1 MSWLASPG
9 YLGNGL
15 LAQRGVRGRRLV
27 SPHPAREDLPLEAIS
42 DWRAHSND
50 PTEHLSGLPS
60 IRDPPIQH
68 SWCLVETAPPAT
80 IPRYNERQNI
90 LLLE

>member
-15 LAQRGVRGRRLV
+15 LVQRGVRGRRLM
-27 SPHPAREDLPLEAIS
+27 SPHLAREDLPLEAIS
-42 DWRAHSND
+42 DTGELT
-50 PTEHLSGLPS
+50 PMTQTERLSGLPS

-68 SWCLVETAPPAT
+68 S
-80 IPRYNERQNI
+80 
-90 LLLE
+90 